1 MIDYIKITRVI
12 QARAKCSPDEAWSG
26 LASAFLSLDTSR
38 SENEQ
43 VHYLCKFG
51 ALMVTDEVRKKY
63 IGSDGTMRFTQL
75 DESLVEGT
83 ASASDEYDFLKA
95 FPEGLVREFATRLAE
110 GTSSFTAGS
119 VSHWLRKTY
128 NINTR
133 SSVKG
138 VLDGTRISAERLR

>member
-1 MIDYIKITRVI
+1 
-12 QARAKCSPDEAWSG
+12 
-26 LASAFLSLDTSR
+26 
-38 SENEQ
+38 
-43 VHYLCKFG
+43 
-51 ALMVTDEVRKKY
+51 MVTDEVRKKY
-63 IGSDGTMRFTQL
+63 IGSDGTVRFTQL

-119 VSHWLRKTY
+119 ASHWLRKTH